1 MCIFTSVGLKSNVIL
16 NAMLLMKGLYKP
28 EAKYVPEEEK

>member
-1 MCIFTSVGLKSNVIL
+1 MCIFTTAGLKSNVIL
-16 NAMLLMKGLYKP
+16 NAMLLMKGLHKP